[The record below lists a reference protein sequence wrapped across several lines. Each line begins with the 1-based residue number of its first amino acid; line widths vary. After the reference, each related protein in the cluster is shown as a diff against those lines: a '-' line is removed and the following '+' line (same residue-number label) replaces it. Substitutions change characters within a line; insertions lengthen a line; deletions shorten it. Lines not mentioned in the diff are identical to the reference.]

1 MRCRG
6 RLNLQQ
12 TCSCS
17 LQGDTARCL
26 ARPLTDPNVPHDR
39 VDDTAAIAL
48 ERLDRPDA
56 AALAL
61 LRDDPDRPLVA
72 CGTFQEEV
80 HQGPRSACE
89 RDRRPLELDMSGEIL
104 PKAL

>member
-26 ARPLTDPNVPHDR
+26 ARPLPDPNLPHDR

-61 LRDDPDRPLVA
+61 LRDDTDRPLVA
-72 CGTFQEEV
+72 CRGKST
-80 HQGPRSACE
+80 
-89 RDRRPLELDMSGEIL
+89 RDR
-104 PKAL
+104 ALRVSVTAAPWSSI